1 MQSVVISRAGW
12 LGTVMPVQVTNDTE
26 FGSVVDLFVNL
37 MEHERGLVTLGVFV
51 SDGT

>member
-1 MQSVVISRAGW
+1 
-12 LGTVMPVQVTNDTE
+12 MPVQVTNDTE